1 MNFYN
6 FMMKNYR
13 QENGAKGS
21 LAFAIHNDRED
32 FPRNGVGKFSGWR
45 KILRDYLERH
55 RIDDSRMKAFEE
67 CWEEYVQCEKE
78 KARLRRNSSKR

>member
-6 FMMKNYR
+6 FMMRNHL
-13 QENGAKGS
+13 KGDGIKQS
-21 LAFAIHNDRED
+21 LAIAIRNDREE

-45 KILRDYLERH
+45 KILRDYLKCH
-55 RIDDSRMKAFEE
+55 RIDDSRLKAFEE
-67 CWEEYVQCEKE
+67 CWEEYEECEKE